1 MKKRLAFFL
10 LALLLVVSAWAAAE
24 EILYTGTVSKTM
36 TIRAK
41 KSTSASKLGS
51 VEPGELLNIIE
62 YGDTWTKVD
71 QNGVV
76 GYVLTKNVEDLAA
89 AAGYNDEADALY
101 VGVAEVDLTI
111 RAEKSKSAQK
121 LQELAQGETVY
132 VTELDEAWYTVVKQ
146 GVRGYVLADRVKQLQ
161 PAHEGIELPEAYQP
175 LPDFKAVY
183 SATADVNLSI
193 RKEKDEN
200 AKLLGTVYE
209 NESVDVMDFDEK
221 WAHVKKDNAEGYVLR
236 SHLRYFRRYDPYGPY
251 VPGVVFYPYAA
262 MATETT
268 EIVNSETGE
277 SLRDVPKGVVMA
289 VSAMQDDLSV
299 TLPYDRITG
308 RIRATGNLEL
318 EVVHAWDEAR
328 VGDLIAVFS
337 TYYDPE
343 QSNQTQ
349 IGRLHNIMQGVERL
363 NNVIVPSGEK
373 FYFNDYCAPY
383 TKSNGYELGPI
394 VNYVSSKKLGYG
406 GGICQVSTTLYN
418 AILQIP
424 ISVIKTQVHSSYGI
438 SYVPLDMDAAVGAG
452 NLDLRL
458 QNTLPYDVRFALQAV
473 GGVLT
478 VRVYRASW

>member
-1 MKKRLAFFL
+1 MKKRLSILL
-10 LALLLVVSAWAAAE
+10 LALLLAIAAPVSAE
-24 EILYTGTVSKTM
+24 EILYTGTVSKAM

-51 VEPGELLNIIE
+51 VETGELINIIE
-62 YGDTWTKVD
+62 YGSEWTKVD

-76 GYVLTKNVEDLAA
+76 GYVLTRNVEDLAA

-101 VGVAEVDLTI
+101 LGVAEMNLTI

-121 LQELAQGETVY
+121 LQLLEKGETVY
-132 VTELDEAWYTVVKQ
+132 ITELGDEWLGVVKQ
-146 GVRGYVLADRVKQLQ
+146 GVKGYVLADRVNDIQ
-161 PAHEGIELPEAYQP
+161 PAHEGIELPADYQVSTG
-175 LPDFKAVY
+175 FTAVY

-200 AKLLGTVYE
+200 AKLIGTVYE
-209 NESVDVMDFDEK
+209 NETVDVMDFDDH
-221 WAHVKKDNAEGYVLR
+221 WARVKKGDADGYVLR

-251 VPGVVFYPYAA
+251 VPGVTFYPYAA
-262 MATETT
+262 VTTEST
-268 EIVNSETGE
+268 EIVNSETGA
-277 SLRDVPKGVVMA
+277 SLRTVPKGAVMA

-308 RIRATGNLEL
+308 RIRATGSLEL
-318 EVVHAWDEAR
+318 EVVHAWDEAQT
-328 VGDLIAVFS
+328 GDLIAVFS

-343 QSNQTQ
+343 QSTETQ

-363 NNVIVPSGEK
+363 NDVIVPSGEK

-383 TKSNGYELGPI
+383 TKANGYELGPI
-394 VNYVSSKKLGYG
+394 VNYVSSQKLGYG

-438 SYVPLDMDAAVGAG
+438 SYVPLDMDAAVGKG
-452 NLDLRL
+452 NIDLRL

-478 VRVYRASW
+478 VRVYRAS